1 MSTDDS
7 SISKSTEEDKEN
19 PIATTTTSAKP
30 LDDDSPKKTI
40 EKKVVVVAP
49 TNNDVMDSDTH
60 HTSSKEA
67 KKEEQNQQRSLSAK
81 VKEAGQSF
89 KGILRPGIKNQNSL
103 ESARARPSAVAIQ
116 YNRIL
121 IPHDGSEMSDNA
133 LNHAIFL
140 SKISG
145 AEILILHVIEHI
157 HNVDSSTLLATS
169 KEGGQERDIERA
181 KEQDFEIRV
190 EGGVRQMIDEKM
202 KFCEQAGVKSK
213 VSYRLQTGK
222 AVEEII
228 KLSEEMDVD
237 LIVMAS
243 RRVHS
248 LTRSLLGST
257 TRKVIDRVEN
267 PVLIVHK

>member
-7 SISKSTEEDKEN
+7 SISKSSEEDKEN
-19 PIATTTTSAKP
+19 PITTTTSGKP
-30 LDDDSPKKTI
+30 LDDDSPKNSI

-89 KGILRPGIKNQNSL
+89 KEILKPGIKNQNSL
-103 ESARARPSAVAIQ
+103 ESHRARPSAVAIQ

-202 KFCEQAGVKSK
+202 KFCEQAGVKSR
-213 VSYRLQTGK
+213 VSYRVQTGK

-257 TRKVIDRVEN
+257 TRKVIDRVEK
-267 PVLIVHK
+267 PVLIIHK

>member
-7 SISKSTEEDKEN
+7 TIPESSEEEKEN
-19 PIATTTTSAKP
+19 PITTTSAKP
-30 LDDDSPKKTI
+30 IDDDFPKNTM

-49 TNNDVMDSDTH
+49 NNNEATESDTH
-60 HTSSKEA
+60 HTSSKEG

-81 VKEAGQSF
+81 LKEAGQSF
-89 KGILRPGIKNQNSL
+89 KGILRPSSKNQNSL
-103 ESARARPSAVAIQ
+103 ATPRSRPSAVAIQ

-133 LNHAIFL
+133 LTHAIFL
-140 SKISG
+140 SKITG

-157 HNVDSSTLLATS
+157 HNVDSSTVLATS
-169 KEGGQERDIERA
+169 KEGGQEKNIDSA
-181 KEQDFEIRV
+181 PQQDFEIRV
-190 EGGVRQMIDEKM
+190 EGGVRQMIEEKM
-202 KFCEQAGVKSK
+202 KFCEQAGVKSR

-257 TRKVIDRVEN
+257 TRKVIDSVEN

>member
-7 SISKSTEEDKEN
+7 TIPESSEEEKEN
-19 PIATTTTSAKP
+19 PITTTSAKP
-30 LDDDSPKKTI
+30 IDDDFPKNTK

-49 TNNDVMDSDTH
+49 NSNEATESDTH
-60 HTSSKEA
+60 HTSSKEG

-81 VKEAGQSF
+81 LKEAGQSF
-89 KGILRPGIKNQNSL
+89 KGILRPSSKNQNSL
-103 ESARARPSAVAIQ
+103 AMPRSRPSAVAIQ

-140 SKISG
+140 SKITG

-157 HNVDSSTLLATS
+157 HNVDSSTVLATS
-169 KEGGQERDIERA
+169 KEGRQEKNIESA
-181 KEQDFEIRV
+181 TEQDFEIRV
-190 EGGVRQMIDEKM
+190 EGGVRQMIEEKM
-202 KFCEQAGVKSK
+202 KFCEQAGVKSR

-222 AVEEII
+222 AVDEII

>member
-7 SISKSTEEDKEN
+7 TIPKSSEEEKEN
-19 PIATTTTSAKP
+19 PMTTTSAKS
-30 LDDDSPKKTI
+30 LDDDFRKNTV
-40 EKKVVVVAP
+40 EKKVVVIAP
-49 TNNDVMDSDTH
+49 NNNEARESDTH
-60 HTSSKEA
+60 HTSSKVE
-67 KKEEQNQQRSLSAK
+67 KKEEQNRQRSLSTK
-81 VKEAGQSF
+81 VKQAGQSF
-89 KGILRPGIKNQNSL
+89 KGILRPSIKNQNSV
-103 ESARARPSAVAIQ
+103 ERPNPPPSAAAIQ

-157 HNVDSSTLLATS
+157 HNVDSSTVLATS
-169 KEGGQERDIERA
+169 KEGGQERDIDSA
-181 KEQDFEIRV
+181 PEQDFEIRV
-190 EGGVRQMIDEKM
+190 EGGVRQMIEEKM
-202 KFCEQAGVKSK
+202 KFCEQAGVKSR

-257 TRKVIDRVEN
+257 TRKVIDSVEN

>member
-7 SISKSTEEDKEN
+7 TAPKASEEEKEK
-19 PIATTTTSAKP
+19 PKTTTSAQP
-30 LDDDSPKKTI
+30 VDDDSPKKTN

-49 TNNDVMDSDTH
+49 TNNEVMESDTH
-60 HTSSKEA
+60 YASVKEG
-67 KKEEQNQQRSLSAK
+67 KKEEQKQQQRSISSK
-81 VKEAGQSF
+81 VKEAGQSI
-89 KGILRPGIKNQNSL
+89 KGIFRSASKNQNSL
-103 ESARARPSAVAIQ
+103 ERPRSPPSAVGIQ

-133 LNHAIFL
+133 LNHTIFL
-140 SKISG
+140 SKLSG
-145 AEILILHVIEHI
+145 AEILILHVIEDI
-157 HNVDSSTLLATS
+157 HNVDSSAFLATS
-169 KEGGQERDIERA
+169 KEGGQERDIDGA
-181 KEQDFEIRV
+181 KEQDFEIKV
-190 EGGVRQMIDEKM
+190 EGGVKQMIDEKM
-202 KFCEQAGVKSK
+202 KFCEEAGVKSQ
-213 VSYRLQTGK
+213 VSYRVQTGK

-257 TRKVIDRVEN
+257 TRKVIDSVEK